1 MVDFS
6 RITGGWESPEWLIF
20 AVQAMVR
27 FVLPDAPPDAAY
39 PAYG

>member
-6 RITGGWESPEWLIF
+6 RITGGWESPVWVIF
-20 AVQAMVR
+20 AVQSMVQ
-27 FVLPDAPPDAAY
+27 DAPPDAAY

>member
-6 RITGGWESPEWLIF
+6 RITGGWESPVWVIF